1 MVFFFYFIQPDNS
14 GSHTLQILTD
24 NLKSQTS
31 LTIRM
36 NKMVRKY
43 VRPDLNII
51 FPTLVI
57 VWIIVAATLALDSN
71 LLLNKAFAQNA
82 TTQSIADQP
91 LQNLI
96 DKVKP
101 ALEHIDQAIDALR
114 NNDSS
119 RALDEVNLA
128 DTELFKITQNLSASE
143 E

>member
-1 MVFFFYFIQPDNS
+1 
-14 GSHTLQILTD
+14 
-24 NLKSQTS
+24 
-31 LTIRM
+31 
-36 NKMVRKY
+36 MVRKY

-82 TTQSIADQP
+82 TTQSIANQP

-119 RALDEVNLA
+119 KALDEVNLA